1 MSIST
6 FIRIVRYVI
15 YIYIIIMNRT
25 NGKGTVMKY
34 QLIRLMFDLMVMIVT
49 QTIVT
54 LVSTLIIKLI
64 L

>member
-1 MSIST
+1 
-6 FIRIVRYVI
+6 
-15 YIYIIIMNRT
+15 
-25 NGKGTVMKY
+25 MKY
-34 QLIRLMFDLMVMIVT
+34 QLIRLMFDLMAMIVT

>member
-1 MSIST
+1 
-6 FIRIVRYVI
+6 
-15 YIYIIIMNRT
+15 
-25 NGKGTVMKY
+25 MKY

-54 LVSTLIIKLI
+54 LVSALIIKLI

>member
-1 MSIST
+1 
-6 FIRIVRYVI
+6 
-15 YIYIIIMNRT
+15 
-25 NGKGTVMKY
+25 MKY
-34 QLIRLMFDLMVMIVT
+34 QLIRLMFDLMVMIMT

>member
-1 MSIST
+1 
-6 FIRIVRYVI
+6 
-15 YIYIIIMNRT
+15 
-25 NGKGTVMKY
+25 MKY

-54 LVSTLIIKLI
+54 LVSTLIIKRI

>member
-1 MSIST
+1 
-6 FIRIVRYVI
+6 
-15 YIYIIIMNRT
+15 
-25 NGKGTVMKY
+25 MKY

-54 LVSTLIIKLI
+54 LVSTLIIKLV

>member
-1 MSIST
+1 
-6 FIRIVRYVI
+6 
-15 YIYIIIMNRT
+15 
-25 NGKGTVMKY
+25 MKY

-54 LVSTLIIKLI
+54 LVSTWIIKLI

>member
-1 MSIST
+1 
-6 FIRIVRYVI
+6 
-15 YIYIIIMNRT
+15 
-25 NGKGTVMKY
+25 MKY

-54 LVSTLIIKLI
+54 LVSTLIINLI

>member
-1 MSIST
+1 
-6 FIRIVRYVI
+6 
-15 YIYIIIMNRT
+15 
-25 NGKGTVMKY
+25 MKY

-64 L
+64 FMIVSAF

>member
-1 MSIST
+1 
-6 FIRIVRYVI
+6 
-15 YIYIIIMNRT
+15 
-25 NGKGTVMKY
+25 MKY

-49 QTIVT
+49 QTIAT

>member
-1 MSIST
+1 
-6 FIRIVRYVI
+6 
-15 YIYIIIMNRT
+15 
-25 NGKGTVMKY
+25 MKY
-34 QLIRLMFDLMVMIVT
+34 QLIRLMFDLMILIMT

>member
-1 MSIST
+1 
-6 FIRIVRYVI
+6 
-15 YIYIIIMNRT
+15 
-25 NGKGTVMKY
+25 MKY
-34 QLIRLMFDLMVMIVT
+34 QLIRLMFNLMVMIVT

>member
-1 MSIST
+1 
-6 FIRIVRYVI
+6 
-15 YIYIIIMNRT
+15 
-25 NGKGTVMKY
+25 MKY
-34 QLIRLMFDLMVMIVT
+34 QLIRLMFDLMVLIVT

>member
-1 MSIST
+1 
-6 FIRIVRYVI
+6 
-15 YIYIIIMNRT
+15 
-25 NGKGTVMKY
+25 MKY
-34 QLIRLMFDLMVMIVT
+34 QLIRLMFDLMVMIVM

>member
-1 MSIST
+1 
-6 FIRIVRYVI
+6 
-15 YIYIIIMNRT
+15 
-25 NGKGTVMKY
+25 MKY

>member
-1 MSIST
+1 
-6 FIRIVRYVI
+6 
-15 YIYIIIMNRT
+15 
-25 NGKGTVMKY
+25 MKY
-34 QLIRLMFDLMVMIVT
+34 QLIRLMFDLMILIVT

>member
-1 MSIST
+1 
-6 FIRIVRYVI
+6 
-15 YIYIIIMNRT
+15 MNRT

>member
-1 MSIST
+1 
-6 FIRIVRYVI
+6 
-15 YIYIIIMNRT
+15 
-25 NGKGTVMKY
+25 MKY

-49 QTIVT
+49 QTIVA

>member
-1 MSIST
+1 
-6 FIRIVRYVI
+6 
-15 YIYIIIMNRT
+15 
-25 NGKGTVMKY
+25 MKY
-34 QLIRLMFDLMVMIVT
+34 QLIRLMFDLMMMIVT

>member
-1 MSIST
+1 
-6 FIRIVRYVI
+6 
-15 YIYIIIMNRT
+15 
-25 NGKGTVMKY
+25 MKY

-54 LVSTLIIKLI
+54 LVNTLIIKLI

>member
-1 MSIST
+1 
-6 FIRIVRYVI
+6 
-15 YIYIIIMNRT
+15 
-25 NGKGTVMKY
+25 MKY

-49 QTIVT
+49 QTIVI